1 MQTILAS
8 LFEKLNHF
16 IYICDLKS
24 RYSHWLPSFSHF
36 PLPFSGISFQMDYLY
51 PSSCFKQEESK
62 PRDTAFHST
71 SFQWWHKSW
80 EKTVVMVL
88 SFWLGANVPH
98 FDLHKNCFRKGKK
111 NLKKPPQLLA
121 YFLNVILVCSPLHAF
136 NVQVLHFVSLLIH
149 MWFKHCGAE
158 EILLGSCA
166 PCYHCVLP
174 ASLCTEYIVLNNRKI
189 DTYVDY
195 LWLYVFLSV

>member
-1 MQTILAS
+1 MEKVSLPILMQTILAS

-121 YFLNVILVCSPLHAF
+121 YFLNVIFLKNWIIKIS
-136 NVQVLHFVSLLIH
+136 IRT
-149 MWFKHCGAE
+149 G
-158 EILLGSCA
+158 EI
-166 PCYHCVLP
+166 
-174 ASLCTEYIVLNNRKI
+174 K
-189 DTYVDY
+189 
-195 LWLYVFLSV
+195 WLYLNKAIGQN

>member
-1 MQTILAS
+1 MTSRVDTHIDFLPSLIFHYYFLGSVSKWTTFTQVLAS
-8 LFEKLNHF
+8 NKRNPNQETQLF
-16 IYICDLKS
+16 I
-24 RYSHWLPSFSHF
+24 
-36 PLPFSGISFQMDYLY
+36 
-51 PSSCFKQEESK
+51 
-62 PRDTAFHST
+62 A
-71 SFQWWHKSW
+71 
-80 EKTVVMVL
+80 
-88 SFWLGANVPH
+88 PH
-98 FDLHKNCFRKGKK
+98 FSDGTKVEKRHLWWSLAFGLEPMCLISICIKIVRKGKK
-111 NLKKPPQLLA
+111 ILKKLPQLLA